1 MFYIASIKEG
11 INTVHK
17 NWQLIVVQCVSMVLS
32 FMGLFIIV
40 GIPIAIA
47 FIMFGLDLTEIL
59 RLKDLTSAFKG
70 SAELLH
76 KYFAMAIVIMLS
88 LLLYLVF
95 IIVLWVF
102 TLSGTIGILKNEV
115 LNKGLSGHPQKVED
129 FWGCP
134 FGGPRRFSMKT
145 FFAEG
150 KSFFLPAFLFSAII
164 GAAFILLAFMLGI
177 LGGGASAI
185 IEMAKTQEATL
196 ALFLGVFFSLLILS
210 VGIFL
215 IIVTLSITTY
225 GIAHLAFNRHGVFET
240 FKGTVK
246 YLYSKPSSVG
256 FYAVLLL
263 GYMVIGFLV
272 ILIGSPLTL
281 IPVIGPILALP
292 YQLIT
297 YAIQGYLS
305 LVMLSSIFHYYYKTG
320 YFSPLRAPQKV
331 KDHESIEGS
340 DTSQTIDAEQAPL
353 PDERVENQQE

>member
-17 NWQLIVVQCVSMVLS
+17 NWQLIVVQFVSMVLS
-32 FMGLFIIV
+32 FMGFFIIV
-40 GIPIAIA
+40 GTPIAIA

-70 SAELLH
+70 SAELLQ

-95 IIVLWVF
+95 IIVLWIF
-102 TLSGTIGILKNEV
+102 TFSGTIGILKNEV
-115 LNKGLSGHPQKVED
+115 LNKGL
-129 FWGCP
+129 
-134 FGGPRRFSMKT
+134 RFSMKT

-150 KSFFLPAFLFSAII
+150 KSFFFPAFLFSVII
-164 GAAFILLAFMLGI
+164 GTAFILLAFMLGI

-185 IEMAKTQEATL
+185 IETAKTQEATL

-225 GIAHLAFNRHGVFET
+225 GVAHLAFNRHGVFET
-240 FKGTVK
+240 FKVTIN

-263 GYMVIGFLV
+263 GYMVISFLV
-272 ILIGSPLTL
+272 ILIGLILTL

-320 YFSPLRAPQKV
+320 YFPPL
-331 KDHESIEGS
+331 HESIECS
-340 DTSQTIDAEQAPL
+340 DTSQIIDAEQAPL
-353 PDERVENQQE
+353 PEERVENQQE